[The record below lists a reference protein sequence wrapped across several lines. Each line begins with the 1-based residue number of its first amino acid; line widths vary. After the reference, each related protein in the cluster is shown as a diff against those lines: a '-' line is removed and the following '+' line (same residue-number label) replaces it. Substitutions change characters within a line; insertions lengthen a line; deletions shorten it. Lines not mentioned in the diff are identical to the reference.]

1 MSSASN
7 LTYYR
12 SKRLYVKYCA
22 KIMGNHCTLDF
33 SLMEI
38 SVKRPF
44 LFRSIQLHRGIE
56 SRRNPRRVET
66 QVHPLSAQA
75 PGIIFQVSFRRI
87 GC

>member
-1 MSSASN
+1 
-7 LTYYR
+7 
-12 SKRLYVKYCA
+12 
-22 KIMGNHCTLDF
+22 MGNHCTLDF

-44 LFRSIQLHRGIE
+44 LLRSIMEFHGSIQLHRGIE